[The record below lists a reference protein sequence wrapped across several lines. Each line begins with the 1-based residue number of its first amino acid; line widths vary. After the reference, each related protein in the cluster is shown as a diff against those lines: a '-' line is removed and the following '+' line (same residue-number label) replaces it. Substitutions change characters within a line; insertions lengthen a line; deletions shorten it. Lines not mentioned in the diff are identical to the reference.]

1 MKDIDVIQRQLDRV
15 VGFFPRVEARI
26 NGLFGVNTLILV
38 IAAINLSAGDLRN
51 WYVATPV
58 ALLAAGLLASY
69 YNLFHANFP
78 DDNGGE
84 ESLIFFRRI
93 QERTEAD
100 YVAEFLD
107 CSEEKFRNDLLGQ
120 VWRNAC
126 ILCVKYTRVK
136 RAIVATAV
144 SIVPFSVFLVTT
156 ATIHNRIPIL
166 AN

>member
-1 MKDIDVIQRQLDRV
+1 M
-15 VGFFPRVEARI
+15 EARI

-51 WYVATPV
+51 WYVVTPV
-58 ALLAAGLLASY
+58 ALLASGLLVSY
-69 YNLFHANFP
+69 CNLFHAKFP
-78 DDNGGE
+78 DDNGAE

-93 QERTEAD
+93 RERTEAD

-126 ILCVKYTRVK
+126 ILCVKYTRAK
-136 RAIVATAV
+136 RAIVATTV
-144 SIVPFSVFLVTT
+144 SIVPFGVFLVAT